1 MRRLSLHLRTL
12 LPLRCLRFHATE
24 ESFSLQRPDRCKH
37 PAGVARN
44 SLRRAVLIHTEVI
57 LGMTTPSN
65 QVGWAGAYSRGRGN
79 ASGSEDPVAVPAE
92 VKKTISVLVVD
103 DEHTLRESCASLL
116 RSEGFQTVDAS
127 RGEDAIELLKRRKFD
142 IVLSDMFMPNVGGMK
157 ILEFVRK
164 ESPNTLVILMT
175 GNPSVESSIEGLRAG
190 AWDYLPKPFS
200 ASHLHIVVGRA
211 AHTVMVSRESKE
223 SGVDVAGELGQG
235 ETRILGISPQIHQVV
250 SLARKVAATD
260 ASVFITGESGTGK
273 ELIAHFI
280 HENSNRKTR
289 QLVPVNCAAMPEALL
304 ESEMFGHV
312 QGAFTGAVREK
323 KGLLEVAHGGTLFLD
338 ELTEMPVTIQAKLL
352 RVIQD
357 GVVRRVGSTR
367 TDAVVN
373 VRFIAAT
380 NIDPVEAVRSGNLRK
395 DLHYRLRVVP
405 IQIPPLRDRV
415 EDIAMLAEHFLK
427 EFWVMHR
434 GATEAAPSLSD
445 SALDALSSW
454 PWRGNVRELRNVIEH
469 LVVLAGPGEEVGADA
484 VPFIA
489 DELEEG
495 GGFGRMSFRDS
506 FRDADYH
513 TARDRVLAEFEKEYL
528 EYVVRE
534 AGGNIS
540 DAARMAGVD
549 RTTLYRLMEKHGTS
563 KRELLSN

>member
-1 MRRLSLHLRTL
+1 M
-12 LPLRCLRFHATE
+12 A
-24 ESFSLQRPDRCKH
+24 
-37 PAGVARN
+37 
-44 SLRRAVLIHTEVI
+44 
-57 LGMTTPSN
+57 TPSG
-65 QVGWAGAYSRGRGN
+65 QVGWAGSSYARNRGPGRGQD
-79 ASGSEDPVAVPAE
+79 DPVAVPAE

-127 RGEDAIELLKRRKFD
+127 RGEDAIEMLKRRKFD
-142 IVLSDMFMPNVGGMK
+142 IVLSDVLMPNVGGMK
-157 ILEFVRK
+157 ILEFCRK
-164 ESPNTLVILMT
+164 ESPHTLVILMT

-211 AHTVMVSRESKE
+211 AHTVMVGRESKD
-223 SGVDVAGELGQG
+223 SDADMAGEMGSG
-235 ETRILGISPQIHQVV
+235 ETRILGISPQIRDVME
-250 SLARKVAATD
+250 LARKVASTD

-280 HENSNRKTR
+280 HENSNRKSR
-289 QLVPVNCAAMPEALL
+289 ELVPVNCAAMPEALL
-304 ESEMFGHV
+304 ESEMFGHM

-323 KGLLEVAHGGTLFLD
+323 KGLLEVAHGGTMFLD
-338 ELTEMPVTIQAKLL
+338 ELTEMPVPIQAKLL

-380 NIDPVEAVRSGNLRK
+380 NSDPVDAVRDGALRK

-405 IQIPPLRDRV
+405 ILIPPLRERR
-415 EDIAMLAEHFLK
+415 EDIAVLADHFLK

-434 GATEAAPSLSD
+434 GGTDARPSLSD
-445 SALDALSSW
+445 GALEALRTW

-469 LVVLAGPGEEVGADA
+469 LVVLTSPGEDVQADA
-484 VPFIA
+484 LPFID
-489 DELEEG
+489 DEMEG
-495 GGFGRMSFRDS
+495 GAAARMSFVDS

-513 TARDRVLAEFEKEYL
+513 TARDRVLADFEREYL

-563 KRELLSN
+563 KRDLLSTT